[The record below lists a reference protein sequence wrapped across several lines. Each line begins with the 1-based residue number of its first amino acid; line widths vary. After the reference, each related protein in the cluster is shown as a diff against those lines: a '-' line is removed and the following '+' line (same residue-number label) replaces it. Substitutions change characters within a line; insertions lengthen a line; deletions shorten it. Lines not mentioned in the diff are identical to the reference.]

1 MYLYVPTCAYASA
14 QQIMPCFHLY
24 IALIWYTGHGEKATG
39 NWCFK
44 DGVISF
50 EDLFALYM
58 DHFRGKLLTLVCD
71 CSYSGSWV
79 EQCAKKL
86 DEIGIPSC
94 GHHTRDQGIL
104 FKVYC
109 SCRGDQKSEMLVY
122 CNEGVNI
129 KEETLWYWFAKRL
142 TTDQQAF
149 GVDFNHIRCRKKSE
163 ETCEVPPHHTWME
176 RLILGRYVYLV
187 RGKDGGKPAWHYVLV
202 DREKEDDFKTKVA
215 TGNID
220 VANYG
225 KIICSGWG
233 ENPSAEKKKWIDD
246 RFNQI
251 LDPE

>member
-1 MYLYVPTCAYASA
+1 MCLYKCTVHALLSFP
-14 QQIMPCFHLY
+14 F
-24 IALIWYTGHGEKATG
+24 IALIWYTGHGEKTTG

-58 DHFRGKLLTLVCD
+58 DHFRGKILTLVCD

-104 FKVYC
+104 IKVLC

-122 CNEGVNI
+122 CNEGVYI
-129 KEETLWYWFAKRL
+129 KEETLWYWGDKRL
-142 TTDQQAF
+142 TTDQQVL
-149 GVDFNHIRCRKKSE
+149 GVDFTIIRCRKMSE
-163 ETCEVPPHHTWME
+163 ETCEVPLHHTWME
-176 RLILGRYVYLV
+176 RLFLGRYVYLV
-187 RGKDGGKPAWHYVLV
+187 RGKDKDKPAWHYVLV
-202 DREKEDDFKTKVA
+202 DKEKEDDFKTKVA
-215 TGNID
+215 TGTID
-220 VANYG
+220 VADYG

-233 ENPSAEKKKWIDD
+233 ENPPADKKKWVND
-246 RFNQI
+246 RFFQV
-251 LDPE
+251 LKPE

>member
-1 MYLYVPTCAYASA
+1 MF
-14 QQIMPCFHLY
+14 CFHFIL
-24 IALIWYTGHGEKATG
+24 ALIWYTGHGEKATG

-94 GHHTRDQGIL
+94 GHHTRDQRIL
-104 FKVYC
+104 IKVYC
-109 SCRGDQKSEMLVY
+109 SCRGDEKSEMLVY
-122 CNEGVNI
+122 CNEGTCII
-129 KEETLWYWFAKRL
+129 KESLRYWPNKQL
-142 TTDQQAF
+142 TTDQQTF
-149 GVDFNHIRCRKKSE
+149 GADFSSIRCRKKPE

-176 RLILGRYVYLV
+176 RLIVGPYLYLV
-187 RGKDGGKPAWHYVLV
+187 RGNDKGKPAWHYVLV
-202 DREKEDDFKTKVA
+202 DKVKEEDFKAKVA
-215 TGNID
+215 TGTIN
-220 VANYG
+220 VADYG

-233 ENPSAEKKKWIDD
+233 ENPSAEKKKCVGDQFD
-246 RFNQI
+246 KI
-251 LDPE
+251 LEPE